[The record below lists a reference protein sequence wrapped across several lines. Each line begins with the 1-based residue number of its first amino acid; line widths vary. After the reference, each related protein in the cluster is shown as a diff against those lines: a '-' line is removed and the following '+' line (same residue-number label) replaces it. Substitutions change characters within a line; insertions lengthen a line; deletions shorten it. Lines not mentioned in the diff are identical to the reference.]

1 MCLMVHAECKYW
13 GKATLAVVQKGDE
26 DLCMQAAAQVGFKQC
41 IFREEIQ
48 DFRRQSG
55 ITLCCLHLTA
65 VTLTRLTQLG
75 ICEGG
80 EYLNNTVLSLKL
92 N

>member
-1 MCLMVHAECKYW
+1 MCPMVHAECKYW

-26 DLCMQAAAQVGFKQC
+26 DLWCCVDDYVQAAAQVGFKQC

-65 VTLTRLTQLG
+65 VTLTRLT
-75 ICEGG
+75 
-80 EYLNNTVLSLKL
+80 
-92 N
+92 